1 MPQTPAQRQSAKRAR
16 DARKMKTFSEFM
28 TEIDQF
34 RAVQAANVIADLSE
48 QLQTRAS
55 ETTALFRECFDL
67 EESNNT
73 RLCEDIIKFNK
84 NRRLQQQWWRFLK
97 ELERFQDKNINNII
111 DKRIKEFKA

>member
-1 MPQTPAQRQSAKRAR
+1 MPLSPAQRQSAKRAR

-48 QLQTRAS
+48 QLQARAS

-97 ELERFQDKNINNII
+97 ELERHNTDNVNKLI
-111 DKRIKEFKA
+111 DKKLKDMK